1 VLAQAFA
8 DLLLVLRGTVV
19 QSPVR
24 LLLLFLRSAIR
35 VAAGNPSWAHSLCC
49 RLVV

>member
-1 VLAQAFA
+1 VEVVVLAQAFA

-24 LLLLFLRSAIR
+24 LLLLFLA
-35 VAAGNPSWAHSLCC
+35 VQLE
-49 RLVV
+49 